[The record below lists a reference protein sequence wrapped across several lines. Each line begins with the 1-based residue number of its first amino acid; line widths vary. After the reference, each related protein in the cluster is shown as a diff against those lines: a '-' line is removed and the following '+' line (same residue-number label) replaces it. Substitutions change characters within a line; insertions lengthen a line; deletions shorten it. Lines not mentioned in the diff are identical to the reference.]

1 MSSDKCKPSSNK
13 NEQNDYILQQQVRG
27 SDNSIYECE
36 KCGNTFGSKEEILSH
51 ILGHSE
57 ENNEM
62 STLSVQRS
70 HSPIDE
76 EQQSEL
82 DEMNATTQRHFIQNK
97 DNLKSESTEIDDLE
111 CFLPINREENYMYVL
126 DRRVNGSKNNVYQC
140 RRCGKRFTGG
150 SQRIRIHITGEK
162 EGKQQIAMCTNPDP
176 EVIEEIRSWK
186 KRKYKSMKEHDTT
199 NPGKEKS
206 KVTESALSI
215 FKQQQ
220 LENKIAAVERQTAHM
235 RDEMV
240 RGALLSPVFQVL
252 NEDQQRL
259 LRSLQPQPQSP
270 LQPQNS
276 LQHQQQHQHQA
287 ADKEHTDEMGMEM
300 DVEVER
306 AQERAREEG
315 ASRLQTLAAAAT
327 SLHHFQSS
335 SSEFDDTS
343 FEYAIIGNST
353 DSP

>member
-62 STLSVQRS
+62 SNLSVQRS
-70 HSPIDE
+70 HLPIDE

-97 DNLKSESTEIDDLE
+97 DNLKSESTEIDDIE

-186 KRKYKSMKEHDTT
+186 KRKYSSMKDHDTT
-199 NPGKEKS
+199 NLGKEKS
-206 KVTESALSI
+206 KSNESVTSSLMR
-215 FKQQQ
+215 QQQ
-220 LENKIAAVERQTAHM
+220 LQDKIAAVERQTAHM

-259 LRSLQPQPQSP
+259 LLSLQPQPQP
-270 LQPQNS
+270 PPQ
-276 LQHQQQHQHQA
+276 QEQHQHQT
-287 ADKEHTDEMGMEM
+287 ADKEHADETEMEM
-300 DVEVER
+300 AVER